1 MLFRS
6 AISCPPEGSA
16 GARLSLEQTR
26 ERLGA
31 LVEACGRSHGLMAME
46 MAEALTIAT
55 ALALHACRDLVPLNL
70 GAGLAVTGLV
80 AWWLPELR
88 RLGRLVETPADVLY
102 SEAEEKSD
110 E

>member
-1 MLFRS
+1 MAMLLAS
-6 AISCPPEGSA
+6 LAQLGEPLAEEAISCPPEGSA

-80 AWWLPELR
+80 EGAKT
-88 RLGRLVETPADVLY
+88 VQAQ
-102 SEAEEKSD
+102 AAAA
-110 E
+110 